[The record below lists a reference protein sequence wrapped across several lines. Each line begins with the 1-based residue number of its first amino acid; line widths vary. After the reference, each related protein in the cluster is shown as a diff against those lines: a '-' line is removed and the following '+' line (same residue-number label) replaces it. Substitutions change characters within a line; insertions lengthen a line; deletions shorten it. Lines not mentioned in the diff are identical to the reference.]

1 MGGQC
6 YIPVLLKVLRLMM
19 MMMMMMNSD
28 EDVSEVEMP
37 LAGLVQVH
45 GVGFWG
51 AEQVEASQGLAGHG
65 LGTLGGVSRPL
76 LHKAGLSGERRGV
89 AGGVKTG
96 APL

>member
-1 MGGQC
+1 MLVGGQC
-6 YIPVLLKVLRLMM
+6 YIPVLLKVLRL
-19 MMMMMMNSD
+19 MMMMNSD

-89 AGGVKTG
+89 AGGVKAG

>member
-1 MGGQC
+1 MLVGGQC
-6 YIPVLLKVLRLMM
+6 YIPVLLKVLRL
-19 MMMMMMNSD
+19 MMMMNSD

>member
-6 YIPVLLKVLRLMM
+6 YIPVLLKVLRL
-19 MMMMMMNSD
+19 MMMMNSD

-89 AGGVKTG
+89 AGGVKAG

>member
-1 MGGQC
+1 MLVGGQC
-6 YIPVLLKVLRLMM
+6 YIPVLLKVLRL

-51 AEQVEASQGLAGHG
+51 AEQV
-65 LGTLGGVSRPL
+65 
-76 LHKAGLSGERRGV
+76 
-89 AGGVKTG
+89 
-96 APL
+96 

>member
-6 YIPVLLKVLRLMM
+6 YIPVLLKVLRL
-19 MMMMMMNSD
+19 MMMMNSD